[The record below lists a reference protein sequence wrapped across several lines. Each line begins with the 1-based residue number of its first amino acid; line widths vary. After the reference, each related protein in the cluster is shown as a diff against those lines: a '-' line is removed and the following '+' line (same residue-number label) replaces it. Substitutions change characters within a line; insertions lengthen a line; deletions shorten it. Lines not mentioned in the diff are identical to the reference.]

1 MKDYPLLN
9 FFIKNTLAMTLL
21 IALPDIIVTL
31 CQVADSI
38 INNKG
43 NSIGIAALVL
53 CIKCIAL
60 EFVIRTLM
68 KDYKEQIIYRSN
80 IKYLNLLIIPVIGI
94 YYYILLSGQILEKY
108 PAQIA
113 GLMSLL
119 MLGIQFV
126 IVMKKLSCMKIYDE
140 SFLRIEDM
148 KQSIGFNGFVEI
160 SIDLELKHLNFCL
173 DNIKIYNEQLYYK
186 DYIFSYERFLN
197 YVREFNVNIK
207 KMSDDDFMI
216 AKMYCI

>member
-9 FFIKNTLAMTLL
+9 FFVRNTLAMTLI
-21 IALPDIIVTL
+21 IALPDIIVSL
-31 CQVADSI
+31 WQVADNV
-38 INNKG
+38 INTKS
-43 NSIGIAALVL
+43 NSIGLSALVL

-60 EFVIRTLM
+60 EFVTRTLF
-68 KDYKEQIIYRSN
+68 KDYKEKIIYRSN

-94 YYYILLSGQILEKY
+94 YYYILLSGQILNEY
-108 PAQIA
+108 PAQLA
-113 GLMSLL
+113 GLMS
-119 MLGIQFV
+119 MLVLGVQFV
-126 IVMKKLSCMKIYDE
+126 VVMKKISCMKIYDE
-140 SFLRIEDM
+140 SFLKIEDM

-160 SIDLELKHLNFCL
+160 NIDLELKHLNFCL
-173 DNIKIYNEQLYYK
+173 DKIKIYNEHLYYK

-197 YVREFNVNIK
+197 YTREFNVNIK